1 MLIEIMAVLFDLK
14 FKVFLFSSTNVTCDY
29 KCKDAGGKMPYL
41 HQVRVD
47 SGRTLSMRIP
57 IPLTESTLKKVYD
70 IHSKIY
76 KGDQIDRKTFPIFLQ
91 NKWGDDRS
99 MRFFLS
105 TEYDF
110 KTKKWISG
118 GKIIPNHAWAK
129 SNQHE
134 LPFPVLEDQILF
146 LHNKYYWHN
155 WEKRETKSFKKDLF
169 KVVIFSSNDPN
180 YVKERSGFHLCKNET
195 GPELLLSK
203 SQLFSKYKLDEV
215 CEKGFTIFVPKTEA
229 DFAQV
234 MKTVDTTNL
243 LNPFR
248 LGPN

>member
-1 MLIEIMAVLFDLK
+1 
-14 FKVFLFSSTNVTCDY
+14 
-29 KCKDAGGKMPYL
+29 
-41 HQVRVD
+41 
-47 SGRTLSMRIP
+47 
-57 IPLTESTLKKVYD
+57 
-70 IHSKIY
+70 
-76 KGDQIDRKTFPIFLQ
+76 
-91 NKWGDDRS
+91 

-118 GKIIPNHAWAK
+118 GKIIPNYAWAK

-248 LGPN
+248 LGPNWEVMHQRLLETKHCSE

>member
-1 MLIEIMAVLFDLK
+1 
-14 FKVFLFSSTNVTCDY
+14 
-29 KCKDAGGKMPYL
+29 MPYL

-105 TEYDF
+105 TEYNF

-118 GKIIPNHAWAK
+118 GKIIPDHAWAK
-129 SNQHE
+129 SKQHDSCYMNFDFRSSRTKFCFFKTNIIGTIWKKGNRNHSKRIYSE
-134 LPFPVLEDQILF
+134 SLSFRRMIQIMLKSDLVF
-146 LHNKYYWHN
+146 TFARMRVPTLH
-155 WEKRETKSFKKDLF
+155 T
-169 KVVIFSSNDPN
+169 
-180 YVKERSGFHLCKNET
+180 
-195 GPELLLSK
+195 
-203 SQLFSKYKLDEV
+203 
-215 CEKGFTIFVPKTEA
+215 
-229 DFAQV
+229 
-234 MKTVDTTNL
+234 
-243 LNPFR
+243 
-248 LGPN
+248 